1 MDNWKNNTI
10 WFEDIPTELQGYI
23 NLKEE
28 KMEIESL
35 SEIEYLTL
43 WHYKSKLHN
52 FEELP
57 YMEKLLYLELNWSNQ
72 HDFFGA
78 KKFPALKRLELHYC
92 TKLASDHGISN
103 LASTLEHL
111 HINQSKKF
119 EMSDELLSLKNLRVL
134 CLNSCADL
142 PNLGFLKHFPQLINF
157 RFVDT
162 KVVDG
167 DLTPI
172 LEHPTIR
179 RAGTMDKRHY
189 NMSSEKLNRL
199 LEQKDGGQEYRSVV
213 KKGKWETFRYVEK

>member
-10 WFEDIPTELQGYI
+10 WFEDIPAALQCLL
-23 NLKEE
+23 NFKEA
-28 KMEIESL
+28 KMESKSL

-43 WHYKSKLHN
+43 WHYKSKQHN

-57 YMEKLLYLELNWSNQ
+57 YLEKLLFLELNWSNQ

-78 KKFPALKRLELHYC
+78 EKFPALKRLELHYC
-92 TKLASDHGISN
+92 TKLFSDKGISS

-119 EMSDELLSLKNLRVL
+119 VMTDELLSLKNLRVL
-134 CLNSCADL
+134 RLNSCAEL
-142 PNLGFLKHFPQLINF
+142 PNLDFLKHFPQLIDF

-172 LEHPTIR
+172 LKHPTIR
-179 RAGTMDKRHY
+179 SAGTMNKRHY
-189 NMSSEKLNRL
+189 NTSVEELDRILKEKN
-199 LEQKDGGQEYRSVV
+199 GGREYRSIV
-213 KKGKWETFRYVEK
+213 KKGKWETFRYLS

>member
-10 WFEDIPTELQGYI
+10 WFEDIPDELQYYL

-28 KMEIESL
+28 KMASGTL
-35 SEIEYLTL
+35 SEVEYLTL
-43 WHYKSKLHN
+43 WHYKSKLRN

-57 YMEKLLYLELNWSNQ
+57 HIEKLLYLELNWSNQ
-72 HDFFGA
+72 HHFLGA
-78 KKFPALKRLELHYC
+78 ERFPALKRLELHYC
-92 TKLASDHGISN
+92 TKLISDQGISS

-119 EMSDELLSLKNLRVL
+119 ELTDELLSLKNLRVL
-134 CLNSCADL
+134 RLNACAEL
-142 PNLGFLKHFPQLINF
+142 PNLDFLKQFPRLIDF

-162 KVVDG
+162 KVSDG

-179 RAGTMDKRHY
+179 STGTLDKRHY
-189 NMSSEKLNRL
+189 NMRYKELDRL
-199 LEQKDGGQEYRSVV
+199 LEKKNGGEAYRTIV
-213 KKGKWETFRYVEK
+213 KKGEWETFRYLSE